1 MITII
6 LYTNPPPSILSVTCT
21 HVSLDSYRRGHRLSL
36 PGHRMKNYLHFLQEL
51 AIKQVRNHWVSCQRR
66 CHLIYTVEDLS
77 QKSSLK
83 PTTTLSPPKLPSPS
97 TFLP

>member
-6 LYTNPPPSILSVTCT
+6 LYTNSPPISILSVTCT

-51 AIKQVRNHWVSCQRR
+51 AIKQVRNHSAWCHFTDVSGKLRR
-66 CHLIYTVEDLS
+66 CG
-77 QKSSLK
+77 
-83 PTTTLSPPKLPSPS
+83 LPALLDRRDKRVQVPA
-97 TFLP
+97 